1 MDPTRRSAAGPGRTA
16 PPPGRRRARGRQ
28 YALGCVLYEMLCGAP
43 PFMADSL
50 TRLLALHVTAPVPPL
65 RARAPGTPP
74 ALEQVVLRMLAKSA
88 VVLGC
93 E

>member
-1 MDPTRRSAAGPGRTA
+1 M
-16 PPPGRRRARGRQ
+16 
-28 YALGCVLYEMLCGAP
+28 LYEMLCGAP

-65 RARAPGTPP
+65 RARAPEPPP

-88 VVLGC
+88 DVLGC
-93 E
+93 AQLGCALSTRSNLYMIYFM